1 MRFKNAGV
9 HKKRYIAK
17 SSKKSE
23 RVIHMIQLIRGFK
36 DILPGEVELWQE
48 IERVVRKL
56 FEDFGFSEIRIPI
69 MERTE
74 LFKRGIGED
83 TDIVEKEMYT
93 FPDRGG
99 ELVTLRPEA
108 TASICRAYIQHKLYN
123 QDPVKKFYMIGPMFR
138 RERPQKGRYRQF
150 YQIDAE
156 IFGVQSGLVDVQLIY
171 LLVTLCT
178 RLKLQDV
185 EAHINSLGCPQ
196 CRPQFRRALS
206 DFLLTVADRLC
217 PDCIRRRDRNPL
229 RVLDCK
235 VPSCREAL
243 TGAPSI
249 LDHLCRE
256 CRADFDQVRD
266 ALTRLDVTY
275 VIDGQLVRGL
285 DYYTRTAFEIQTTSL
300 GSQSAV
306 AGGGRYDNLVKELGG
321 PDIPATGFAV
331 GFDRLAELAALNA
344 SMPIQ
349 KPDLFVAALGAKSQ
363 TLAFEWMCK
372 LGLEGIRVE
381 MDFSDNSLKS
391 QMKRGDRL
399 GASYVMILGDNELK
413 ERTAILRNMEN
424 KEQISVPLENII
436 QTIKNMIRQKEI

>member
-1 MRFKNAGV
+1 
-9 HKKRYIAK
+9 
-17 SSKKSE
+17 
-23 RVIHMIQLIRGFK
+23 
-36 DILPGEVELWQE
+36 
-48 IERVVRKL
+48 
-56 FEDFGFSEIRIPI
+56 

-185 EAHINSLGCPQ
+185 EARINSLGCPQ
-196 CRPQFRRALS
+196 CRPHFKKALS
-206 DFLLTVADRLC
+206 DFLLTVGDRLC

-249 LDHLCRE
+249 LDHLCGE
-256 CRADFDQVRD
+256 CRTDFDQVRE

-300 GSQSAV
+300 GAQSAV

-372 LGLEGIRVE
+372 LGLESIRVE

-391 QMKRGDRL
+391 QMKRADRL

-413 ERTAILRNMEN
+413 ERTAILRNMGN
-424 KEQISVPLENII
+424 KEQISVPLDNII
-436 QTIKNMIRQKEI
+436 QTIKNMIR